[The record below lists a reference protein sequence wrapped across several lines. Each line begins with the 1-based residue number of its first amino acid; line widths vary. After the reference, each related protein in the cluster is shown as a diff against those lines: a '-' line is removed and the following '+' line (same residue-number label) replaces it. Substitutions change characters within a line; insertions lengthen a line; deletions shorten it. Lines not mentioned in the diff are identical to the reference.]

1 MGDTTLCCCFS
12 LGVRDALAR
21 QWELSHSFT
30 LSLSCFHVLG
40 DLIQWHRLKN
50 EKIQRKISD
59 FFFLPDQVLLWVQL
73 VGSAQGKGTRCFS
86 NWGLKPETYFLAIF
100 ILRLKGRTQWW
111 QSPCPKENDG
121 KAFSVVCP
129 TLWKL
134 LPLVQ
139 GAQIHWWASALL
151 EVGLE

>member
-1 MGDTTLCCCFS
+1 M
-12 LGVRDALAR
+12 
-21 QWELSHSFT
+21 
-30 LSLSCFHVLG
+30 
-40 DLIQWHRLKN
+40 I
-50 EKIQRKISD
+50 

-86 NWGLKPETYFLAIF
+86 NWELKPETYFLAIF

-121 KAFSVVCP
+121 KAFSAVCP

-139 GAQIHWWASALL
+139 GAQIH
-151 EVGLE
+151 